1 MYVYVFV
8 GVDSSNMENI
18 HERVFHLRDVALG
31 LRKSVQ
37 VNSVLAP
44 ASYDCAVDSLLALY
58 AECNQVASLA
68 KDKHVGRFLGK
79 CKTHAERPCI
89 KQESSILEYRN
100 VQFLLE
106 RKPPTSCVYNSHCF
120 L

>member
-1 MYVYVFV
+1 
-8 GVDSSNMENI
+8 MENI

-37 VNSVLAP
+37 VNSALAP

-58 AECNQVASLA
+58 TECNQVASLA

-79 CKTHAERPCI
+79 CKTHTI
-89 KQESSILEYRN
+89 TQK
-100 VQFLLE
+100 LL
-106 RKPPTSCVYNSHCF
+106 YIININ
-120 L
+120 

>member
-1 MYVYVFV
+1 
-8 GVDSSNMENI
+8 MENI

-37 VNSVLAP
+37 VNSALAP

-58 AECNQVASLA
+58 TECNQVASLA

-79 CKTHAERPCI
+79 CKMHTMTIICACSTEINIHCWVSASQV
-89 KQESSILEYRN
+89 KIL
-100 VQFLLE
+100 
-106 RKPPTSCVYNSHCF
+106 
-120 L
+120 